1 MTAEGLAGTTHDETL
16 LFFEAGEE
24 SLFGIFT
31 RPTVE
36 PLGVAVIVLPGGGG
50 GTTNRNGISVR
61 LCRRLAAE
69 GYHALRFD
77 YHGIGESTGVVE
89 QFRVDEPF
97 VEDLEGAVRWV
108 KAQGIDKIVLFGNC
122 FGARTALSYAP
133 EVEGLEGVALGSP
146 GPRDFA
152 MGERTSTRLAI
163 EWSLWDY
170 IAKGLRPQTVRELF
184 DPKRRAKMARIIR
197 TKRKALSAK
206 VRRRVGLAVEHDPR
220 LVPVSPLFLEP
231 LEALVQKRVPVL
243 FIYGE
248 EDDFFAEFKRA
259 QSGRLGKILARGAGH
274 VEIRTLPGEVHGFAR
289 TKAQGPVIDVVSEW
303 LAERRAT
310 DADGSSLR
318 RGAQK
323 ATAAAAEARAS

>member
-1 MTAEGLAGTTHDETL
+1 MTAEALAGTTQDETL
-16 LFFEAGEE
+16 LFFPAGDE

-36 PLGVAVIVLPGGGG
+36 PLGIAVIVLPGGGG

-97 VEDLEGAVRWV
+97 VEDLAGAVRWV
-108 KAQGIDKIVLFGNC
+108 RAQGIEQIVLFGNC

-133 EVEGLEGVALGSP
+133 EVEGLKGIALGSP

-170 IAKGLRPQTVRELF
+170 VAKGLRPQNVRELF
-184 DPKRRAKMARIIR
+184 DPKRRAKAARILR
-197 TKRKALSAK
+197 TKRKALVAK
-206 VRRRVGLAVEHDPR
+206 VKRRLGMAVEHDPR
-220 LVPVSPLFLEP
+220 LVPISPLFLEP
-231 LEALVQKRVPVL
+231 LEALVAKQVPVL

-248 EDDFFAEFKRA
+248 EDDFYAEFERA
-259 QSGRLGKILARGAGH
+259 RSGRLGKILARAGRT
-274 VEIRTLPGEVHGFAR
+274 VEIRTLAGEVHGFAR

-303 LAERRAT
+303 LSEQRAAG
-310 DADGSSLR
+310 ADVTALPAREPVPAPTAS
-318 RGAQK
+318 K
-323 ATAAAAEARAS
+323 AS